1 MIAHLCRIVWNR
13 KRANLLVALE
23 LVAAFLVLFAVGTL
37 AAFAWTSWNDP
48 IGVDWH
54 QVWDVEVDN
63 KASTDDV
70 WEGAAVATSAALERA
85 VREFAEVEHVAL
97 SGVAPF
103 ELGGMTSDHT
113 FRGRRIEYGANEVS
127 DRYRDV
133 LGLRVVEGRWFG
145 PEDDGQAYDPVV
157 ITQRMRDDVF
167 GSGPAIGESLQDE
180 EVAPDESR
188 ETNSGGAGTA
198 DPAAVSAAQAS
209 RPQFARRRTRII
221 GVIAH
226 YREDGE
232 FDQQRHFALYR
243 KNVAA
248 PSSARDRPA
257 RHLVVRLRPGVT
269 AAFEQ
274 TLVTR
279 LQQAAPGWS
288 FEVRTLERMRD
299 SSLRMT
305 FIPLAAVGFV
315 AASLIAMTGLGL
327 VGVLWQAVT
336 QRTRE
341 LGLRRAKGATVT
353 DVRRQIVGEML
364 VLTTL
369 AVVPAAVL
377 ALQVPMSGI
386 FYWIDSRVYSIGL
399 AAATVTLYVL
409 SWLCAWYP
417 ARLATRLSPADALR
431 YE

>member
-13 KRANLLVALE
+13 RRANLLVGLE
-23 LVAAFLVLFAVGTL
+23 LVAAFLVLFAVSTL
-37 AAFAWTSWNDP
+37 AAFAFTSWFEP
-48 IGVDWH
+48 TGVEWRG
-54 QVWDVEVDN
+54 VWDVEIDSQT
-63 KASTDDV
+63 STDDTWSV
-70 WEGAAVATSAALERA
+70 EAVATSDALGRAA
-85 VREFAEVEHVAL
+85 REFSEVEDVAL
-97 SGVAPF
+97 ASLAPF
-103 ELGGMTSDHT
+103 ELGGMNSQHN

-157 ITQRMRDDVF
+157 ITQRMRDDIF
-167 GSGPAIGESLQDE
+167 GTGPAIGESLQDE
-180 EVAPDESR
+180 EVRPDQSR
-188 ETNSGGAGTA
+188 QTDTGGPGTA
-198 DPAAVSAAQAS
+198 DPASVSAAQAS
-209 RPQFARRRTRII
+209 RARFARKRTRIV

-232 FDQQRHFALYR
+232 FDQQRHFVLYR

-248 PSSARDRPA
+248 PTSARDRPA
-257 RHLVVRLRPGVT
+257 RHLVVRVGPGVT

-274 TLVTR
+274 ALVTR

-288 FEVRTLERMRD
+288 FEVRTLERMRE

-305 FIPLAAVGFV
+305 YIPLAAVGFV

-341 LGLRRAKGATVT
+341 LGLRRAKGATVRH
-353 DVRRQIVGEML
+353 VRRQIVGEML

-369 AVVPAAVL
+369 AVVPAAAV
-377 ALQVPMSGI
+377 AVQAPISGI
-386 FYWIDSRVYSIGL
+386 FSWIDGRIYVIGL